1 MRKFKYMLGAV
12 SVLLLAS
19 TALAQTSQVNVG
31 RVIDQTPKPG
41 MAKQYEEGR
50 KRHMDWHR
58 KAGDTWTWDIWQ
70 VTTGERAGTY
80 LSITFGHTWKDFDA
94 WDEKY
99 AEADTADATAN
110 MSPSIGRQ
118 VESYWMLL
126 TDASRMT
133 ASAQPSKMA
142 EVIHFM
148 VKPGSEE
155 DFDYGIRKATEAA
168 NQQNW
173 AGHYAWYSL
182 ANGGESGHYVLV
194 IPINSWADM
203 AEPDPGFFGML
214 EKALGRHGAEL
225 LGHLF
230 DKSIK
235 GTWSEM
241 ITYRPDLSYRP
252 TK

>member
-1 MRKFKYMLGAV
+1 MRKFKCMFGAV
-12 SVLLLAS
+12 SALLLAS

-41 MAKQYEEGR
+41 MTKQYEDGR

-58 KAGDTWTWDIWQ
+58 KAGDTWSWEIWQ
-70 VTTGERAGTY
+70 VTTGERAGTFI
-80 LSITFGHTWKDFDA
+80 SITFGHSWKDFDT
-94 WDEKY
+94 WDQKY
-99 AEADTADATAN
+99 AEADSADADAN
-110 MSPSIGRQ
+110 MGPSIGRQ
-118 VESYWMLL
+118 VESVWMLL

-133 ASAQPSKMA
+133 AGAQPSKMA

-155 DFDYGIRKATEAA
+155 DFDYGIRKANEAA

-173 AGHYAWYSL
+173 AGHYAWYAL

-214 EKALGRHGAEL
+214 EKALGRHGSEMLA
-225 LGHLF
+225 HLF

-235 GTWSEM
+235 GSWSEM
-241 ITYRPDLSYRP
+241 ITYRPDLSYHP
-252 TK
+252 AK